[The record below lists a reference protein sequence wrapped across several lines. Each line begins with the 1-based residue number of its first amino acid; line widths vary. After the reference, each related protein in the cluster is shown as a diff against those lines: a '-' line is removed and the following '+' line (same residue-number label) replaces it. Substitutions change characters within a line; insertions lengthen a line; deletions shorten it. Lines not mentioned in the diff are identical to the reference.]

1 MPLCYIVGTERYR
14 RTAGSPPLEVIRMTN
29 SFSEELRQEALPIW
43 DSIFAHPFL
52 EEIEAATLPLE
63 KFRYY
68 VEQDYHYLAGFGQ
81 VVATALSKAPD
92 THTLRRLTR
101 RITTPVERPLH
112 GKMFELLEMSEDE
125 VESVAL
131 SPTNSAYINHMQ
143 VAASTGGVGEAAAAL
158 LPCPWTYHEIGMRIA
173 IPEHPVYSYWAEPY
187 REGLLEESTAAWR
200 ELVDEFAANGGP
212 AVREAMRDA
221 FITSSRYEFMF
232 WSMAYNMESWPV

>member
-1 MPLCYIVGTERYR
+1 MSE
-14 RTAGSPPLEVIRMTN
+14 
-29 SFSEELRQEALPIW
+29 SFSEILGQEALPIW
-43 DSIFAHPFL
+43 ESIFAHPFL
-52 EEIEAATLPLE
+52 QEIEATTLPLE

-92 THTLRRLTR
+92 TRTLQRLTR

-125 VESVAL
+125 VESVPL
-131 SPTNSAYINHMQ
+131 SPTNMAYVNHMQ
-143 VAASTGGVGEAAAAL
+143 TAASSGGVGEAAAAL
-158 LPCPWTYHEIGMRIA
+158 LPCPWTYHEIGSKISV
-173 IPEHPVYSYWAEPY
+173 PEHPIYSYWAAPY

-200 ELVDEFAANGGP
+200 ELVDEFAVSGGP
-212 AVREAMRDA
+212 AVREAMRSA

-232 WSMAYNMESWPV
+232 WSMAYKMEQWPV

>member
-1 MPLCYIVGTERYR
+1 MSE
-14 RTAGSPPLEVIRMTN
+14 
-29 SFSEELRQEALPIW
+29 SFSEALRQEALPIW
-43 DSIFAHPFL
+43 ESIFAHPFL
-52 EEIEAATLPLE
+52 QEIEATTLPLE

-92 THTLRRLTR
+92 TRTLQRLTR

-131 SPTNSAYINHMQ
+131 SPTNMAYVNHMQ
-143 VAASTGGVGEAAAAL
+143 TAASAGGVGEAAAAL
-158 LPCPWTYHEIGMRIA
+158 LPCPWTYHEIGSKISV
-173 IPEHPVYSYWAEPY
+173 PEHLIYSYWAAPY

-212 AVREAMRDA
+212 AVREAMRSA
-221 FITSSRYEFMF
+221 FITSSRYEYMF
-232 WSMAYNMESWPV
+232 WSMAYKMEQWPV

>member
-1 MPLCYIVGTERYR
+1 MRVFPKTCDR
-14 RTAGSPPLEVIRMTN
+14 
-29 SFSEELRQEALPIW
+29 EALPIW
-43 DSIFAHPFL
+43 ESIFTHPFL
-52 EEIEAATLPLE
+52 QEIEAATLPLE

-92 THTLRRLTR
+92 TRTLQRLTR

-112 GKMFELLEMSEDE
+112 GKMFELLEMSEDN

-131 SPTNSAYINHMQ
+131 SPTNMAYVNHMQ
-143 VAASTGGVGEAAAAL
+143 TAASSGGVGEAAAAL
-158 LPCPWTYHEIGMRIA
+158 LPCPWTYHEIGSKISV
-173 IPEHPVYSYWAEPY
+173 PEHPIYSYWAAPY

-212 AVREAMRDA
+212 AVREAMRSA

-232 WSMAYNMESWPV
+232 WSMAYRMEQWPV